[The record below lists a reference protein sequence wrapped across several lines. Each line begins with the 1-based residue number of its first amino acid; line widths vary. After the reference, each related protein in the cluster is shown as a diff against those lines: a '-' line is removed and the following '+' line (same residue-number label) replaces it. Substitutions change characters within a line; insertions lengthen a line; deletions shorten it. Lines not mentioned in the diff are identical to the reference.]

1 VTGLHPHAKFHR
13 CGCKNVGLQPPK
25 SQKMVFFWYKFAPKV
40 FIQGVHKKGEY
51 RCTNTNLP
59 ASNDTVIVLK
69 TTLLHSV
76 FVITNFVIP
85 KHDRQ
90 KNHTFSS
97 TAGAWPTI
105 LTILGMVIKKVC
117 AILHSPNFFDPIRN
131 FTARGYLKFEGKCPH
146 CGKVLITWLLVP
158 RKWPH

>member
-1 VTGLHPHAKFHR
+1 MPNFTVVA
-13 CGCKNVGLQPPK
+13 V
-25 SQKMVFFWYKFAPKV
+25 KMWAYSPQNRKKWYFFGINLPLRYSFRGSTKKV
-40 FIQGVHKKGEY
+40 NI
-51 RCTNTNLP
+51 TNTNLP

-97 TAGAWPTI
+97 TAGA
-105 LTILGMVIKKVC
+105 
-117 AILHSPNFFDPIRN
+117 
-131 FTARGYLKFEGKCPH
+131 
-146 CGKVLITWLLVP
+146 
-158 RKWPH
+158 